1 MGVHGMKKSIRKSIV
16 TATLIVS
23 VLGSAMTVY
32 AAPKTMAD
40 GTIFDAEY
48 YAQANPDVVAA
59 LGTDEN
65 VLYQHYVTYGQYE
78 GRLPYDST
86 STETTTT
93 ISATTSAKPVTQET
107 LDAANK
113 KHNYYKKLSSDY
125 VIASE
130 QNAQWLAE
138 MIMSNPELTTDYDK
152 VAYATY
158 IIAGVAA
165 QLPYGRD
172 SAGIYRSPASIF
184 CTENYTCAGA
194 TRALGRVL
202 DYMGY
207 EWEHTYEN
215 QNHHQ
220 WCVLTMD
227 GQVGYAD
234 GMAGLVGYGTHMAE
248 SMTQGSSYSY
258 FVY

>member
-1 MGVHGMKKSIRKSIV
+1 MKKSIRKSII
-16 TATLIVS
+16 TATLVAS
-23 VLGSAMTVY
+23 VLGSAITVS
-32 AAPKTMAD
+32 AAPKAMAD

-48 YAQANPDVVAA
+48 YAEANPDVTAVI
-59 LGTDEN
+59 GNDEN
-65 VLYQHYVTYGQYE
+65 ALYQHYVNFGQYE
-78 GRLPYDST
+78 GRLPYDTASVGA
-86 STETTTT
+86 STEIATTVST
-93 ISATTSAKPVTQET
+93 TTSAKPVTAET
-107 LDAANK
+107 LAAADK

-125 VIASE
+125 VTASE

-158 IIAGVAA
+158 IISSVAA
-165 QLPYGRD
+165 ELPYGRD
-172 SAGIYRSPASIF
+172 SAGIYRSPASIL

-202 DYMGY
+202 DYMGF

-248 SMTQGSSYSY
+248 YMTQGSSYSY